1 MQISK
6 LRKSVIISVYSELLE
21 EGKIEEGGV
30 AHKRMKEL
38 QRKKEKGFSILDW
51 RKNASK

>member
-6 LRKSVIISVYSELLE
+6 LRKSVIISIYRELLE
-21 EGKIEEGGV
+21 DGKIEEGGV

-38 QRKKEKGFSILDW
+38 QRKKEKGFNILDW
-51 RKNASK
+51 RKNVSK